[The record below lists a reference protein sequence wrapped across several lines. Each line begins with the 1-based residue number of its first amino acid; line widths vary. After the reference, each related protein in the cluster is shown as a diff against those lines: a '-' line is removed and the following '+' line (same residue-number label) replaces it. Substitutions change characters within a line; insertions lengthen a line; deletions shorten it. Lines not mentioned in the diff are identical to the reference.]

1 MRRLEH
7 FELTSKNMNN
17 SGDRLVG
24 LKSCFQREKG
34 KLHSI
39 DFTLALCY
47 ILQQWPYEY
56 TII

>member
-47 ILQQWPYEY
+47 ILQQ
-56 TII
+56 